1 MLKNQMLVSL
11 IKFLRIS
18 NIFDVVNNV
27 YELKSN
33 IKPLIKYK
41 MKTSVITDPN
51 SIVRKFE
58 YINGQKWTY
67 SDLFNNIDNIDGVS
81 IDQEGKFAW
90 IIDHKHGLEIF
101 KENIHYVKII
111 PENIDFLIQKL
122 QNNGITFDVL

>member
-1 MLKNQMLVSL
+1 MLITL

-18 NIFDVVNNV
+18 NIVDVMNNV

-33 IKPLIKYK
+33 IKPIIKYK
-41 MKTSVITDPN
+41 MKTSIITDPN

-67 SDLFNNIDNIDGVS
+67 SDVFNNIDNIDGVS
-81 IDQEGKFAW
+81 IDQDGKFAW

-111 PENIDFLIQKL
+111 PENIDFFIKKL
-122 QNNGITFDVL
+122 QSNGITFDVL

>member
-1 MLKNQMLVSL
+1 MLITL

-18 NIFDVVNNV
+18 NIVDVMNNV

-33 IKPLIKYK
+33 IKPIIKYK
-41 MKTSVITDPN
+41 MKTSIITDPN

-67 SDLFNNIDNIDGVS
+67 SDVFNNIDNIDGVS

-90 IIDHKHGLEIF
+90 IIDHRHGLEIF

-111 PENIDFLIQKL
+111 PENIDFFIQKL
-122 QNNGITFDVL
+122 QSNGITFDVL

>member
-1 MLKNQMLVSL
+1 MIKNQMLIPL

-18 NIFDVVNNV
+18 NIVDVVNNV

-33 IKPLIKYK
+33 IKPIIKYK
-41 MKTSVITDPN
+41 MNTNIITDPN

-58 YINGQKWTY
+58 YINGQRWTY
-67 SDLFNNIDNIDGVS
+67 SDVFNNIDNIDCVS

-122 QNNGITFDVL
+122 QSNGITFDIL

>member
-1 MLKNQMLVSL
+1 M
-11 IKFLRIS
+11 
-18 NIFDVVNNV
+18 NNV

-33 IKPLIKYK
+33 IKPIIKYK
-41 MKTSVITDPN
+41 MKTSIITDPN

-67 SDLFNNIDNIDGVS
+67 SDVFNNIDNIDGVS

-90 IIDHKHGLEIF
+90 IIDHRHGLEIF

-111 PENIDFLIQKL
+111 PENIDFFIQKL
-122 QNNGITFDVL
+122 QSNGITFDVL

>member
-1 MLKNQMLVSL
+1 MLITL

-18 NIFDVVNNV
+18 NIVDVMNNV

-33 IKPLIKYK
+33 IKPIIKYK
-41 MKTSVITDPN
+41 MKTSIITDPN

-67 SDLFNNIDNIDGVS
+67 SDVFNNIDNIDGVS

-111 PENIDFLIQKL
+111 PENIDFFIQKL
-122 QNNGITFDVL
+122 QSNGITFDVL